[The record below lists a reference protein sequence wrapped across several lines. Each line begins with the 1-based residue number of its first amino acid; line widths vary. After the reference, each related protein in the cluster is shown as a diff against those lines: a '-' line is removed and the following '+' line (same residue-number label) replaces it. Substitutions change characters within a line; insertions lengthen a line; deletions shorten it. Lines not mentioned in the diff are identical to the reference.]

1 MSRPACRVSKE
12 VGKPDAGGDKPRP
25 DGPAHCPRAVRTGH
39 PVLQTPDVNA
49 SHEVG
54 PGGMRPRLQI
64 GLFATTLFTGATLL
78 FWIQPLFTKMVL
90 PVLGGSPAVWNTA
103 MVFFQAML
111 LGGYLYAHV
120 LGRLF
125 RPGAQLVVHLACLAL
140 AAFALPVEPAE
151 GWHPD
156 AGDPPALWLL
166 ILLAGTI
173 GAPFFAV
180 SATAPLMLRWFSHTG
195 HPHAGDPYFLYAAS
209 NVGSMVILL
218 AYPFLVEPALG
229 VRAQGIA
236 WSGGFALLA
245 ACILG
250 CGLFAARSDA
260 PPPPAAA
267 FASNTRPTHRQR
279 LWWLAYSA
287 LPACLLL
294 GVTGHITTDIAS
306 APLLWVVPL
315 ALYLATFVNAFARRP
330 LIPHG
335 VAVRAMAWAVLLLA
349 AVLPFREPAGVFL
362 PLHLAVFFVVATACH
377 LELARRRP
385 PPEAL
390 TEFFCFVS
398 LGGVLGGAF
407 AGLVAPVVFPMILEY
422 PLALVAAAALL
433 PRPSRRVKAADIV
446 IAALIPAVILGGDS
460 LASWLDWPRPMIG
473 VAALYAVLVALALSR
488 QIRPLGFALCI
499 LSFVCIGLTNKPWGG
514 KSDTLWRDRSFFG
527 AYRVTESTDPP
538 MVSLVHGTTNHGGQW
553 IDADGAL
560 RPTTYHTAASPLA
573 AALKATQAQTDR
585 QRVGVVGLGS
595 GAMAYYR
602 RPGDVWRYFE
612 IDPLIVRLAVDSG
625 YFGMLAAHDPAPS
638 IVLGDARL
646 TLAREPE
653 RSFDV
658 LVMEAFSSDA
668 IPTHLL
674 TREAVALY
682 MDKLAPDGV
691 LLLHISN
698 RLLDLQPVAAA
709 AAAELDYPA
718 VIARSKRPDEADDP
732 TYAPSVWVAVART
745 RETLDVLGSG
755 WEVLEAPQAR
765 AWRDDHSSLVRAIRW
780 TGR

>member
-1 MSRPACRVSKE
+1 MNAN
-12 VGKPDAGGDKPRP
+12 AAT
-25 DGPAHCPRAVRTGH
+25 GPA
-39 PVLQTPDVNA
+39 
-49 SHEVG
+49 
-54 PGGMRPRLQI
+54 GMPQRLQI
-64 GLFATTLFTGATLL
+64 GLFAATLFTGATLL

-90 PVLGGSPAVWNTA
+90 PVLGGSSAVWNTA

-125 RPGAQLVVHLACLAL
+125 KPGVQVLVHLACLAA
-140 AAFALPVEPAE
+140 AAFALPVEPAD
-151 GWHPD
+151 GWRPD
-156 AGDPPALWLL
+156 ADAPTLWLL
-166 ILLAGTI
+166 GLLAGTI

-195 HPHAGDPYFLYAAS
+195 HPHANDPYFLYAAS
-209 NVGSMVILL
+209 NVGSMFILL

-229 VRAQGIA
+229 VRAQGAA
-236 WSGGFALLA
+236 WAVGFALLA
-245 ACILG
+245 AGILG
-250 CGLFAARSDA
+250 CGIVAARSGPA
-260 PPPPAAA
+260 PAPAAA
-267 FASNTRPTHRQR
+267 ESAKARPTHRQR
-279 LWWLAYSA
+279 LGWLAYSA

-315 ALYLATFVNAFARRP
+315 ALYLASFVNAFARRP

-335 VAVRAMAWAVLLLA
+335 VSVRAMAWAVLLLA
-349 AVLPFREPAGVFL
+349 AVLPFREPAGIFL

-385 PPEAL
+385 PPAAL

-398 LGGVLGGAF
+398 LGGLLGGAF
-407 AGLVAPVVFPMILEY
+407 AGLVAPVLFPVILEY
-422 PLALVAAAALL
+422 PLALVAVAALL
-433 PRPSRRVKAADIV
+433 PREGRGVKTADIV
-446 IAALIPAVILGGDS
+446 IAALIPAAILGGDA
-460 LASWLDWPRPMIG
+460 LTTWLDWPRPMIG
-473 VAALYAVLVALALSR
+473 VAVLYAVLVALALSR

-499 LSFVCIGLTNKPWGG
+499 GSFVGIGLTHKPWAGDT
-514 KSDTLWRDRSFFG
+514 DTLWHGRSFFG
-527 AYRVTESTDPP
+527 AYRVTDATDPP
-538 MVSLVHGTTNHGGQW
+538 MRSLVHGTTNHGGQW
-553 IDADGAL
+553 IDAEGRL
-560 RPTTYHTAASPLA
+560 RPTTYHTGASPLA
-573 AALKATQAQTDR
+573 AALLATQARTES

-602 RPGDVWRYFE
+602 RPGDAWRYFE
-612 IDPLIVRLAVDSG
+612 IDPLIVTLAVDSG

-638 IVLGDARL
+638 IVVGDARL
-646 TLAREPE
+646 TLAREPDG
-653 RSFDV
+653 SFDI

-682 MDKLAPDGV
+682 MRKLAEDGV

-698 RLLDLQPVAAA
+698 RLLDLRPVAAA
-709 AAAELDYPA
+709 AAAELGHPA
-718 VIARSKRPDEADDP
+718 VIARSKRPDEASDP
-732 TYAPSVWVAVART
+732 TYAPSIWVAVARSG
-745 RETLDVLGSG
+745 ETLAVLGDG
-755 WEVLEAPQAR
+755 WEPLEATGTR
-765 AWRDDHSSLVRAIRW
+765 AWRDDHSSLVQAIRW